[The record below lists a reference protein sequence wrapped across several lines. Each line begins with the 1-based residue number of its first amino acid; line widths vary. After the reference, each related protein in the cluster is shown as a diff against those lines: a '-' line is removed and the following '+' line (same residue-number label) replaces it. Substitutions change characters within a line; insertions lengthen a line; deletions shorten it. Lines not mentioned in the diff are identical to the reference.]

1 MAEYKR
7 YYVGIPVLVIARDDD
22 EHEVRSVVDDDSH
35 RVQHAKILRIPVMAA
50 NVDHAAQ
57 LLWER
62 IDAALGDP

>member
-7 YYVGIPVLVIARDDD
+7 YYVGIPVLVVEREDDND
-22 EHEVRSVVDDDSH
+22 VRSVVEDEAH
-35 RVQHAKILRIPVMAA
+35 RVQHAKILRIPVMAS
-50 NVDHAAQ
+50 NVDHAAH